1 MKSTKM
7 SRVRT
12 CPKRFVPDW
21 STEAQESETE
31 GPITSAPVNTGGC
44 LEKLTIAD
52 YLAAQ
57 RQKVYTKYSHSVKRD
72 INDKLQKDIELELQK
87 ICYAENHVEEDE
99 IFFQEIIKE
108 KEQKLSD
115 ALELAE
121 NLAAVK
127 TEVTQE
133 FEKRT
138 ADIRKLRSDI
148 ESYKEKLTE
157 YTQYKDFFT
166 GLAPATWREEQEMKR
181 KQRRAPKLKE
191 EEAQKTKQ
199 ADSAKEGKTT
209 KCPLKS
215 TCRTKKP
222 PQKHHHKKS
231 VKKSSCE
238 QKKPAPEAPK
248 AEKSDSDEEP
258 EIYFKDPMEV
268 MTALD
273 ELMEEDLFHIQDF
286 QDTEED
292 MTRIHKILHQTEAD
306 TQTTMQN
313 LHEQIKKLK
322 TDIQAAEDMA
332 SDLELK
338 SRLFS
343 YGEYNVN
350 QDKMIQCLHDKVK
363 KVYAKCVDGVE
374 SSTLTMLTSIE
385 DKVEDIIERI
395 EELPPGVADAIERA
409 RETERRQKM
418 QEMKL
423 LMEKQAQE
431 ERTRRATERA
441 LADIKK
447 LVCT

>member
-1 MKSTKM
+1 M

-12 CPKRFVPDW
+12 CPKRFVPDR
-21 STEAQESETE
+21 SAEAQESETE

-57 RQKVYTKYSHSVKRD
+57 RQKVYTRYSHSVKRD
-72 INDKLQKDIELELQK
+72 INGKLQKDIELELQK
-87 ICYAENHVEEDE
+87 ICYAETHVEEDE
-99 IFFQEIIKE
+99 LFFQEIIKE

-115 ALELAE
+115 ALEL
-121 NLAAVK
+121 
-127 TEVTQE
+127 
-133 FEKRT
+133 
-138 ADIRKLRSDI
+138 DI

-166 GLAPATWREEQEMKR
+166 GLAPATWREEQKMKR
-181 KQRRAPKLKE
+181 EQRRAPKPKE

-199 ADSAKEGKTT
+199 ADSAKG
-209 KCPLKS
+209 
-215 TCRTKKP
+215 R
-222 PQKHHHKKS
+222 
-231 VKKSSCE
+231 VKKSGCE

-248 AEKSDSDEEP
+248 PEKSDSDEEP
-258 EIYFKDPMEV
+258 EIYFTDPMEV

-292 MTRIHKILHQTEAD
+292 MTRIHKVLHQTETD

-313 LHEQIKKLK
+313 LHEQIEKLK
-322 TDIQAAEDMA
+322 TEIQAAEDMA

-350 QDKMIQCLHDKVK
+350 QDKMIRCLHDKVK
-363 KVYAKCVDGVE
+363 NVYAKCVDGVE
-374 SSTLTMLTSIE
+374 SSTLSMLTSIE

-418 QEMKL
+418 QEMKQ
-423 LMEKQAQE
+423 LMEKQAQQ
-431 ERTRRATERA
+431 ERMRRATERA